1 MPPTRVRPKGND
13 VDLEGGTMPTYLI
26 VANQTLGGA
35 ELLDEVRELAAAGP
49 CDFHLVVPA
58 TAPKEHLTWSEG
70 EARTIAARRLEEG
83 LAHLRGAGITVDGEV
98 GDASPVMAVDD
109 ALRHRTVDRVIVC
122 TLPIGMSRWLKLS
135 LPDRIER
142 KHKVP
147 VTHLVIQ
154 PEASRAT

>member
-1 MPPTRVRPKGND
+1 
-13 VDLEGGTMPTYLI
+13 MPTYLI
-26 VANQTLGGA
+26 VANQTIGGA
-35 ELLDEVRELAAAGP
+35 ELLDKVTDLAAAGP
-49 CDFHLVVPA
+49 CDFYLVVPA
-58 TAPKEHLTWSEG
+58 TAPKEHLTWTEG

-83 LAHLRGAGITVDGEV
+83 LARLRGAGVIVDGEV

-109 ALRHRTVDRVIVC
+109 ALRHRQVDHVVVC

-154 PEASRAT
+154 PETTDAG

>member
-1 MPPTRVRPKGND
+1 
-13 VDLEGGTMPTYLI
+13 MPTYLI

-35 ELLDEVRELAAAGP
+35 ELLDEVRELAASGP
-49 CDFHLVVPA
+49 CDFYLVVPS
-58 TAPKEHLTWSEG
+58 TAPKEHLTWTEG
-70 EARTIAARRLEEG
+70 EARTIAARRLAEG
-83 LAHLRGAGITVDGEV
+83 LTQLRGAGVSVEGEV
-98 GDASPVMAVDD
+98 GDASPIMAVDD

-154 PEASRAT
+154 PQASEAG